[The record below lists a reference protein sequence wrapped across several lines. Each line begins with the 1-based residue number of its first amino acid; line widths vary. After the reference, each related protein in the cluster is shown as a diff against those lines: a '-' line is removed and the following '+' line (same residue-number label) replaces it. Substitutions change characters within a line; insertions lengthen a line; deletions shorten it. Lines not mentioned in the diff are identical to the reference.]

1 MQRRETSSN
10 ETHNSLLIGWSWILR
25 SYSSKTK
32 QDFLKSRKFESHQNV
47 LLKSVSILFNFSKKV
62 FVREKIVKSLKR
74 LLWFNLLSE
83 HMGPLFLGHYFL
95 LARISLRQ
103 FWLMHNRAWRWAI
116 NSASGLFTRLFNGC
130 LSSEKRPGGR
140 QLGSRLSYGS
150 ALKTIT
156 GESGILLMR
165 LWATQEWPNNEWN
178 DEEDEEEKEEKW
190 QNPSW

>member
-25 SYSSKTK
+25 SYSSKLSRI
-32 QDFLKSRKFESHQNV
+32 FLRV
-47 LLKSVSILFNFSKKV
+47 AGSILFNFSKKV
-62 FVREKIVKSLKR
+62 FVRKKSLKFEETFMVQFAK
-74 LLWFNLLSE
+74 WTHGST
-83 HMGPLFLGHYFL
+83 FLGHYFL

>member
-1 MQRRETSSN
+1 MG
-10 ETHNSLLIGWSWILR
+10 LLFWVTI
-25 SYSSKTK
+25 
-32 QDFLKSRKFESHQNV
+32 
-47 LLKSVSILFNFSKKV
+47 
-62 FVREKIVKSLKR
+62 
-74 LLWFNLLSE
+74 
-83 HMGPLFLGHYFL
+83 FL
-95 LARISLRQ
+95 LARLRISLRQ

-165 LWATQEWPNNEWN
+165 QLKNGQIMNETTQGRRRKKKSDKIRHDSLSFDGLLMTVSKQEHLLSCNLIDHLTMCTHYISVQQIPQ
-178 DEEDEEEKEEKW
+178 KF
-190 QNPSW
+190 Q

>member
-25 SYSSKTK
+25 SYSSKLSRI
-32 QDFLKSRKFESHQNV
+32 FLRV
-47 LLKSVSILFNFSKKV
+47 AGSILFNFSKKV